1 MFSLSLHYTTLLTV
15 LVDYCMTSVG
25 TKRKKT
31 TTDTSDNIS
40 SSSINNSNSS
50 KTAKMW
56 KSNKTKKKS
65 AGSDSHKVAEELF
78 AEIADPDDPQTANME
93 GMYYVPCAM

>member
-1 MFSLSLHYTTLLTV
+1 
-15 LVDYCMTSVG
+15 MTSVG

-31 TTDTSDNIS
+31 TTDTSDNIG
-40 SSSINNSNSS
+40 SSSI
-50 KTAKMW
+50 
-56 KSNKTKKKS
+56 NKTKKKS

>member
-1 MFSLSLHYTTLLTV
+1 
-15 LVDYCMTSVG
+15 
-25 TKRKKT
+25 
-31 TTDTSDNIS
+31 
-40 SSSINNSNSS
+40 
-50 KTAKMW
+50 MW